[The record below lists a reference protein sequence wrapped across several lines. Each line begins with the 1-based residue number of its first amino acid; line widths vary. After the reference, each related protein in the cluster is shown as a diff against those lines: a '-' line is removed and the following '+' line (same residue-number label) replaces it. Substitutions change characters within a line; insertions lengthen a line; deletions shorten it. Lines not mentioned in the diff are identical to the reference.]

1 MKHTFFIFLLLLLPL
16 PTSAQ
21 TERKMCLMEW
31 NCENLFDTLHDY
43 GKDDTQFLPD
53 SEYAWNSG
61 RYWHKLRAMARTIM
75 DAGGLAPV
83 DIVALCEVEN
93 DSVLHDLTRRTR
105 MASLGYQ
112 YVIEDGPDLRGV
124 DAALLYRPE
133 TFQLLSHATHPVS
146 HDAEKE
152 RPTRDVLHCSGVIP
166 NRDTLDVI
174 VVHFPS
180 RRGGAKHSEGYRL
193 RAAGVVRNIV
203 DSLHSVRLHPA
214 IVVMGDCNDEPSDSS
229 LRLMEQGGLTNVSAK
244 ATAVGEGLTDK
255 QLATIRGT
263 YYYQRE
269 WNHIDNILVAD
280 AALKRWRKTEC
291 SIFAPHYLLEQNAD
305 GDFVPYRVYLGPHYH
320 GGVSDHLPLL
330 LDLWY

>member
-1 MKHTFFIFLLLLLPL
+1 MKRTFFLFLLSLTTLCIG
-16 PTSAQ
+16 AQ
-21 TERKMCLMEW
+21 TERQMCLMEW

-53 SEYAWNSG
+53 SEYAWHSG

-75 DAGGLAPV
+75 DAGGLNPV
-83 DIVALCEVEN
+83 DVVALCEVEN

-105 MASLGYQ
+105 LASLGYE

-133 TFQLLSHATHPVS
+133 SFQLLGHAARAVP

-152 RPTRDVLHCSGVIP
+152 RPTRDVLHCYGVMP

-180 RRGGAKHSEGYRL
+180 RRGGAKQSEDYRL
-193 RAAGVVRNIV
+193 RAAGVVCSIV
-203 DSLHSVRLHPA
+203 DSLHSVRLRPA
-214 IVVMGDCNDEPSDSS
+214 IVVMGDCNDEPSDRS
-229 LRLMEQGGLTNVSAK
+229 LRLLEKGGLNNVSAK
-244 ATAVGEGLTDK
+244 AKADGDGLTPR

-263 YYYQRE
+263 YYYQHE
-269 WNHIDNILVAD
+269 WNRIDNILVDD
-280 AALKRWRKTEC
+280 AALKRWRKVEC
-291 SIFAPHYLLEQNAD
+291 CIFAPYYLLEENAD
-305 GDFVPYRVYLGPHYH
+305 GYLQPNRLYLGSHYH

>member
-1 MKHTFFIFLLLLLPL
+1 MKRTFFIFLLFCVVLG
-16 PTSAQ
+16 SIAQ
-21 TERKMCLMEW
+21 TERQLCLMEW

-53 SEYAWNSG
+53 GEYAWHSG
-61 RYWHKLRAMARTIM
+61 RYWHKLRNMARTIM

-93 DSVLHDLTRRTR
+93 DSVLYDLTRRTR

-133 TFQLLSHATHPVS
+133 TFRLLDHAVHSVPY
-146 HDAEKE
+146 DAEKE
-152 RPTRDVLHCSGVIP
+152 RPTRDVLHCSGVML

-180 RRGGAKHSEGYRL
+180 RRGGAKQSEGYRL
-193 RAAGVVRNIV
+193 RAAGVVRSIV
-203 DSLHSVRLHPA
+203 DSLHSVRLCPA
-214 IVVMGDCNDEPSDSS
+214 IVVMGDCNDEPSNRS
-229 LRLMEQGGLTNVSAK
+229 LQLMEKGGLTNVSTK
-244 ATAVGEGLTDK
+244 AAAEGEGLTAK
-255 QLATIRGT
+255 QLASIRGT
-263 YYYQRE
+263 YYYQHE
-269 WNHIDNILVAD
+269 WNHIDNILVAE
-280 AALKRWRKTEC
+280 AALKRWRKAEC
-291 SIFAPHYLLEQNAD
+291 CIYAPHYLLEQNAS
-305 GDFVPYRVYLGPHYH
+305 GDLVPYRVFLGPCYH